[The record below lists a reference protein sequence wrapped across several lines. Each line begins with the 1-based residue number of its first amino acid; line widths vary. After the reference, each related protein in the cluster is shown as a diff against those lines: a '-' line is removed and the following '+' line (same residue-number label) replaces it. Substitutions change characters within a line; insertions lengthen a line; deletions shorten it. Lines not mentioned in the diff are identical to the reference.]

1 MLIGEKIRL
10 LRKNKKLTQMQL
22 AEALSVS
29 AQSVSKWETHLSAP
43 DISILPDIARYFG
56 VTMDELFNYRLDT
69 LNYKERF
76 IRFMVNNGMLRFGD
90 FTLKSGRR
98 SPYLIHGGYNL
109 CGSQISK
116 LGDFYAECI
125 KNKSIESNSLIGI
138 DKREVPL
145 VIATSMML
153 FNKYGIDVPHCVDLD
168 INSDASLL
176 GDLTLITDTFTSG
189 TSLSEAL
196 DRIQNKL
203 NKLPRDIIV
212 CVDRMERTEESS
224 LSAKHTLET
233 KYGVKIHPIV
243 TSEDILNAIESGCI
257 TEPNYI
263 KSFKEYLNKYKGE

>member
-10 LRKNKKLTQMQL
+10 LRKNKKLTQTQL

-29 AQSVSKWETHLSAP
+29 TQSVSKWETHLSAP

-56 VTMDELFNYRLDT
+56 VTMDELFNYRLDV
-69 LNYKERF
+69 LNYKEKF

-98 SPYLIHGGYNL
+98 SPYLINAGYNL

-125 KNKSIESNSLIGI
+125 KHNNIESNLLIGI
-138 DKREVPL
+138 DKNDVPL

-153 FNKYGIDVPHCVDLD
+153 FNKYGIDVSHCVDLD
-168 INSDASLL
+168 IHSFSSLS

-189 TSLSEAL
+189 ASLDNML
-196 DRIQNKL
+196 CKIQNKL
-203 NKLPRDIIV
+203 NKLPSDIIV
-212 CVDRMERTEESS
+212 CVDRMERTEGSS
-224 LSAKHTLET
+224 LSAKHTLEL
-233 KYGVKIHPIV
+233 KYNVKIHPIV
-243 TSEDILNAIESGCI
+243 TSEDILNSMESGCI
-257 TEPNYI
+257 SEQNYI
-263 KSFKEYLNKYKGE
+263 KTFKEYLNKYKGE